1 MVEMSLLTFVEFT
14 TLYSLSEPIFG
25 DRKPF
30 ERLYSRRKTVFF
42 SRYVQ
47 LMNEMNRNSRESISE
62 RVCLFDCCFFLR
74 QEYPKAKWVFRMI
87 VSGGKR
93 IECICSF
100 VRFDCQ
106 IRTRINGRKTFHIA
120 MLSHIS
126 FCCVSHTHG
135 LLSYLCAVCSVCCC
149 FVCSVYLVAA
159 LCLPLP
165 PIAFV
170 CIAHRVHS
178 VLYTKMRGKKDT
190 HIPYTTHY
198 IGWCFGCGWENFNTN
213 KQNCCSIVVVALVV
227 GEIYF
232 DVIPSLVGFSEHP
245 FHQSIDT
252 IRNVKS

>member
-30 ERLYSRRKTVFF
+30 ERLCSRRKTVFF
-42 SRYVQ
+42 LATCNWWMKWTEIHAKVYP
-47 LMNEMNRNSRESISE
+47 REF
-62 RVCLFDCCFFLR
+62 VCLVVVFLR

-232 DVIPSLVGFSEHP
+232 AVIPSLVGFSEHP

>member
-30 ERLYSRRKTVFF
+30 ERLCSRRKTVFF
-42 SRYVQ
+42 LATCNWWMKWTEIHAKVYP
-47 LMNEMNRNSRESISE
+47 REF
-62 RVCLFDCCFFLR
+62 VCLIVVFLR

-126 FCCVSHTHG
+126 
-135 LLSYLCAVCSVCCC
+135 LLLC
-149 FVCSVYLVAA
+149 
-159 LCLPLP
+159 
-165 PIAFV
+165 
-170 CIAHRVHS
+170 
-178 VLYTKMRGKKDT
+178 
-190 HIPYTTHY
+190 IPYTR
-198 IGWCFGCGWENFNTN
+198 
-213 KQNCCSIVVVALVV
+213 SLVV
-227 GEIYF
+227 SLCRLLCVLLLRLFGLFGSCSLPAASTYCLRMHRTPCALSFIHENERKKRHTYPIYNTLHRVMF
-232 DVIPSLVGFSEHP
+232 RLRLRKL
-245 FHQSIDT
+245 QY
-252 IRNVKS
+252 

>member
-42 SRYVQ
+42 FSLRAIDEW
-47 LMNEMNRNSRESISE
+47 NEPKFTRKYIRES
-62 RVCLFDCCFFLR
+62 LFVWLLFFLR

-232 DVIPSLVGFSEHP
+232 GFISL
-245 FHQSIDT
+245 
-252 IRNVKS
+252 